1 MTDETGITK
10 TRSELVHRRFI
21 KTGWLCVAA
30 GVVIPVLAFVGV
42 YRGWHLLRVGNRRE
56 GLPLFVTGAVIFVV
70 RLALWARTGFT
81 SAY

>member
-1 MTDETGITK
+1 MTDEAFVGK
-10 TRSELVHRRFI
+10 TRSELIHRRYLR
-21 KTGWLCVAA
+21 TGWLCVAA

-42 YRGWHLLRVGNRRE
+42 YRGWQLVRMGQRRE
-56 GLPLFVTGAVIFVV
+56 GLPLFVLGAVVFFV